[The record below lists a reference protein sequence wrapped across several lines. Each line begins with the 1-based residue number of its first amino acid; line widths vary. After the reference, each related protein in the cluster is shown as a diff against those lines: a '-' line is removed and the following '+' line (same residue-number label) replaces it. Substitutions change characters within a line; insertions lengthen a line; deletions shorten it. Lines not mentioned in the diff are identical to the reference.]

1 MTRFPDD
8 FEARMALLQEA
19 HSLQKTPLYD
29 RHVALG
35 GKMVDFAG
43 WLMPVYYTGIIA
55 EHLWTRKS
63 CGVFDV
69 SHLGEIQV
77 KGPGALDFLQYRLTN
92 DLNKINDGQIL
103 YNLLCDEGGFALDD
117 VLAYRSGAED
127 FYLIVN
133 AANIGRDY
141 EALSRYAPA
150 SVSLVDRSDSTACVA
165 IQGPRSEGILERLFG
180 FRLEGL
186 RYYHFGKETLAGRP
200 VWISRSGYTGEDGFE
215 IFSEPAAVGQIWD
228 KLIGEGRSLGTLPAG
243 LGARNTL
250 RLEAGNA
257 LYGSDMDR
265 ATTPLE
271 AGLGWAVSF
280 DKGRFVGRDGLLKQ
294 KEHGPRRRLV
304 GFKMLDKPIAREGY
318 PIFKAGRKIGVVT
331 SGSYGPSAGYN
342 IGLGFV
348 EAQSAVRGTGIE
360 IEVHGR
366 SVRAEIAKL
375 PFVPSQHKK

>member
-1 MTRFPDD
+1 MT
-8 FEARMALLQEA
+8 LLQETD
-19 HSLQKTPLYD
+19 SLKKTPLYD

-43 WLMPVYYTGIIA
+43 WLMPVYYSGIIA

-77 KGPGALDFLQYRLTN
+77 KSSGAFDFLQHRLTN
-92 DLNKINDGQIL
+92 NLNKIGDGQIL
-103 YNLLCDEGGFALDD
+103 YNLLRDEEGFALDD

-127 FYLIVN
+127 YYLIVN

-150 SVSLVDRSDSTACVA
+150 SVSLIDRSDSIACVA
-165 IQGPRSEGILERLFG
+165 IQGPQSEGILERLFG
-180 FRLEGL
+180 FRLKDL
-186 RYYHFGKETLAGRP
+186 RYYYFREEKFSGHP
-200 VWISRSGYTGEDGFE
+200 IWISRSGYTGEDGFE
-215 IFSEPAAVGQIWD
+215 IFSEPALAGEIWD

-265 ATTPLE
+265 TTTPLE

-280 DKGRFVGRDGLLKQ
+280 DKGGFVGRDGLLKQ
-294 KEHGPRRRLV
+294 K
-304 GFKMLDKPIAREGY
+304 
-318 PIFKAGRKIGVVT
+318 
-331 SGSYGPSAGYN
+331 
-342 IGLGFV
+342 
-348 EAQSAVRGTGIE
+348 
-360 IEVHGR
+360 
-366 SVRAEIAKL
+366 
-375 PFVPSQHKK
+375 